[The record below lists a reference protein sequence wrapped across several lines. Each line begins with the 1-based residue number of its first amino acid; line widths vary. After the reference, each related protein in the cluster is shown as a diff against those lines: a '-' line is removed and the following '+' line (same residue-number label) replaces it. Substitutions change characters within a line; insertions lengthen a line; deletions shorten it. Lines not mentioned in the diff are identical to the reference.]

1 MEARLKE
8 AIRKYVRERN
18 IQKTL
23 DEMSVTAN
31 VAGYDTPNA
40 FAKPGQTKKKNNR
53 LASITGGTVVDN
65 LEEGEKDWALGDV
78 PASRDEALPMKPT
91 AAKKKPGAEIAD
103 VSGMIMAENRW
114 VALKKE
120 DSTPTQKIGRGMSNI
135 HKQLREMEQFLSW
148 YGKIKNE
155 NGVSNKNFWKRT
167 NSHIY
172 SIKERLLKLDQQIR
186 KISE

>member
-103 VSGMIMAENRW
+103 VSGMMMAENRW
-114 VALKKE
+114 VALKRE
-120 DSTPTQKIGRGMSNI
+120 DGSAKAKIGKGITSI
-135 HKQLREMEQFLSW
+135 KQQLGEVEKFVNW
-148 YGKIKNE
+148 YSKLKTE
-155 NGVSNKNFWKRT
+155 NGVTKDDYYKRT
-167 NSHIY
+167 HKSLHK
-172 SIKERLLKLDQQIR
+172 IKERLMNLSEKIR
-186 KISE
+186 TL